1 MIFSSIIDALTDSIQ
16 KFSVVQ
22 NEEHFEHE
30 LNSLC
35 NKLDSVEIDIDENW
49 VTLQTNYSK
58 LKYLCETIL
67 SHDLPSEGKFIQSLG
82 LFMEKIDTQT
92 QFYLSKID
100 WGMDSD
106 FKLESRLIK
115 KCLENSLNQNNPVDK
130 LKYVLTAYEILVVI
144 VEDLRGEKCETILD
158 QRFLDDFQPPSKKQR
173 K

>member
-1 MIFSSIIDALTDSIQ
+1 
-16 KFSVVQ
+16 
-22 NEEHFEHE
+22 
-30 LNSLC
+30 
-35 NKLDSVEIDIDENW
+35 
-49 VTLQTNYSK
+49 
-58 LKYLCETIL
+58 
-67 SHDLPSEGKFIQSLG
+67 
-82 LFMEKIDTQT
+82 MEKIDTQT

-158 QRFLDDFQPPSKKQR
+158 QRFLDEFQPPSKKQR